1 MSAKRENPYTL
12 LQREVQQ
19 FIDKIWH
26 RRKTALFSVDV
37 NDWARGQMDAA
48 ESLGHTLV
56 LTRRGGTITV
66 HAVRRISTYDVPY
79 AVRPDHIE
87 GAL

>member
-12 LQREVQQ
+12 LQRDVRQ
-19 FIDKIWH
+19 FIDNIWR

-37 NDWARGQMDAA
+37 SDWARGQMDAA

-56 LTRRGGTITV
+56 LTPRGGTITV
-66 HAVRRISTYDVPY
+66 QAVPRISTYDVPY
-79 AVRPDHIE
+79 AVRPNHIE